1 MKTALSL
8 VIVAAVTVI
17 GSAANAAPP
26 NAATSILKA
35 PLGCSISYGKV
46 IVITNTT
53 GSDIT
58 AGTPMGYDA
67 VRYGSRQ
74 HYGKTFAGPAMA
86 VGGEPLRIGAE
97 PSTSCTAWYR
107 RTLAVGPQ

>member
-53 GSDIT
+53 NATIA
-58 AGTPMGYDA
+58 AGTSMGYDA
-67 VRYGSRQ
+67 VRYGTGA
-74 HYGKTFAGPAMA
+74 HYGRTFIGPALPA
-86 VGGEPLRIGAE
+86 GQQLKIGTEPT
-97 PSTSCTAWYR
+97 TSCTAWYKR
-107 RTLAVGPQ
+107 QLMMAP

>member
-1 MKTALSL
+1 MKTALPLLVLTAIAIGSL
-8 VIVAAVTVI
+8 PAVAAPLNT
-17 GSAANAAPP
+17 AP
-26 NAATSILKA
+26 TILHV
-35 PLGCSISYGKV
+35 PLGCAISQGKV

-67 VRYGSRQ
+67 VRYGSGQ
-74 HYGKTFAGPAMA
+74 HYGKTFAGPAMPA
-86 VGGEPLRIGAE
+86 GGEPLRIGAE